1 MKQAE
6 KTLNKKAEKEAKK
19 ESKKEAKKE
28 KKTAKKVPV
37 AAADKKPDQPIKI
50 ASKKKA
56 ETQSLADSTEQEL
69 IFSSKA
75 EKIKHDTK
83 VREEGLHIIKVKGA
97 DK

>member
-1 MKQAE
+1 M
-6 KTLNKKAEKEAKK
+6 NKKAEKEAKK
-19 ESKKEAKKE
+19 EFKKEAKKE
-28 KKTAKKVPV
+28 KKTAKKVP

-50 ASKKKA
+50 ATKKKA
-56 ETQSLADSTEQEL
+56 EAQSLADSTEQEL
-69 IFSSKA
+69 VFSSKA